1 MHICEVFPLF
11 TSYSDYCA
19 HKKICYIGEKWLFY
33 TICEWMNSN
42 GEWSVENRCEE
53 AKTVE
58 YKPNF
63 LINNIDLKKY
73 FPYNDTAYV
82 M

>member
-1 MHICEVFPLF
+1 M
-11 TSYSDYCA
+11 
-19 HKKICYIGEKWLFY
+19 FY
-33 TICEWMNSN
+33 TICEWMNSD
-42 GEWSVENRCEE
+42 GEWSVKNSCEE

-58 YKPNF
+58 YKPKF